1 MDEKN
6 YKSIIQEYEELLTL
20 VEVVKEDLPSI
31 KHFQEETLS
40 LITNGKKEI
49 SKAVENERKRFE
61 EVLRKAILEIQEQE
75 KIALDSIDRT
85 VLEKA
90 ATAIDDLKK
99 CEEGLS
105 VSESKV
111 AELTE
116 RFERALS
123 QVDNATETLQTALQQ
138 LKNAPV
144 QHPSSVVPQAIEI
157 DYDEQLPVSEIY
169 EKYSALNIPIIIQ
182 KTTWK
187 NDYCMYVSEFD
198 SDKNT
203 AYGRVYLDG
212 KVYRER
218 SYISGATICQ
228 MYASPNE
235 EAILAIEG
243 GKQSLEIED
252 CAALEIGDSFDVN
265 IPNRI
270 DEDAIYQVRLCGSN
284 FEYNDDAD
292 EYVVA
297 LKFEIEDYPFAS
309 PKTFGRTQIHTEGV
323 MLTDVDDDKE
333 TIFNDKNEDD
343 YFLEDIVCNANS
355 VIYELRIFES
365 DFNNTSLADW
375 KDLSILL
382 HIAGKN
388 YSVDILEIYD
398 IEDDDEPAEFNEE
411 NILYVYRGNIVCHRN
426 HHNITNATGILRDK
440 MGNEIEID
448 VEHCID
454 CDKYLISYD
463 SYSEYRK
470 QHGGILLGNIQM
482 TSSGEFDAD
491 YDLAEESP
499 LRLSGYTVNAQDN
512 YSINER
518 QFILATIIHEGIMSK
533 HDVTRYLEHFL
544 RVNGQKQNMGLAV
557 RKWKEDLE
565 FAKKYNSSTQ
575 PKVYLSGVKRYTK

>member
-20 VEVVKEDLPSI
+20 VEVVKNDLPSI
-31 KHFQEETLS
+31 KRFQEDTLS
-40 LITNGKKEI
+40 LIVNSKKEI
-49 SKAVENERKRFE
+49 SKSVENERKNFE
-61 EVLRKAILEIQEQE
+61 KVLQKAILEIQKQE
-75 KIALDSIDRT
+75 KTALESIDHT
-85 VLEKA
+85 VLKKA
-90 ATAIDDLKK
+90 ATAVDDLKK
-99 CEEGLS
+99 CEEGLRD
-105 VSESKV
+105 SEGKV

-116 RFERALS
+116 RFEKALN
-123 QVDNATETLQTALQQ
+123 QVDNATKTLQTALQQ
-138 LKNAPV
+138 LKDAPI
-144 QHPSSVVPQAIEI
+144 QPSSAAPQTIRI

-182 KTTWK
+182 KTTWE
-187 NDYCMYVSEFD
+187 NDYCMHISEFD

-203 AYGRVYLDG
+203 AYGRIYLDG
-212 KVYRER
+212 KIYKEH

-235 EAILAIEG
+235 EAILANEG
-243 GKQSLEIED
+243 AKQSIEIE
-252 CAALEIGDSFDVN
+252 AGVALEIGDSFDVN
-265 IPNRI
+265 IPNKR
-270 DEDAIYQVRLCGSN
+270 DKDAIYQLRLCGSS
-284 FEYNDDAD
+284 FEYDDDAD
-292 EYVVA
+292 ENVVA
-297 LKFEIEDYPFAS
+297 LKFEIENYPFAS
-309 PKTFGRTQIHTEGV
+309 PKTFGRTQLHTEGV
-323 MLTDVDDDKE
+323 MLTDADDDKE
-333 TIFNDKNEDD
+333 TIFNYKNEDD
-343 YFLEDIVCNANS
+343 YFVEDIVCNANS
-355 VIYELRIFES
+355 VIYELRIYES
-365 DFNNTSLADW
+365 DFNNTSLVDW
-375 KDLSILL
+375 KELSILL
-382 HIAGKN
+382 HVAGKN
-388 YSVDILEIYD
+388 YSVDVLEIND
-398 IEDDDEPAEFNEE
+398 NDGPTEFNEE

-426 HHNITNATGILRDK
+426 RHNITNATGILRDK

-448 VEHCID
+448 VEYCID